1 MDRTD
6 EVAKNVAAGNVPPLM
21 EIYSFLNHLF
31 VDYSPS
37 CNIIALIYADRML
50 EVHGPQFTKSS
61 WKLIWIS
68 LVALTQKIWDDKSIR
83 SAEFLKLIPS
93 INKQK
98 LRQLEMSVLYMIR
111 YCIIVSPSLYA
122 EYYFELRKV
131 YTEITG
137 MTQNNDDTVQQR
149 LSTANALKIKAVS
162 KSLKAKLKLS
172 KRGNKRK
179 GKCSNVDGT
188 SPSSIGSNSSTCAVA
203 SQESS
208 LSSTSVVP
216 NEIGNVSAESSFCSS
231 ISGTA
236 FSENSSTPM
245 SLTDR
250 SLLHDLKRS
259 ERKVSR
265 YADDDDDFSDC
276 EDMNSIISNSSLLM
290 TPGEPHGREEHQ
302 QQRLSPT
309 LEQGCNTYE
318 DITRNVNIGTLVLS

>member
-1 MDRTD
+1 
-6 EVAKNVAAGNVPPLM
+6 
-21 EIYSFLNHLF
+21 
-31 VDYSPS
+31 
-37 CNIIALIYADRML
+37 
-50 EVHGPQFTKSS
+50 
-61 WKLIWIS
+61 
-68 LVALTQKIWDDKSIR
+68 
-83 SAEFLKLIPS
+83 
-93 INKQK
+93 
-98 LRQLEMSVLYMIR
+98 
-111 YCIIVSPSLYA
+111 
-122 EYYFELRKV
+122 
-131 YTEITG
+131 

-188 SPSSIGSNSSTCAVA
+188 SPSSIGSNLSTCAVA

-250 SLLHDLKRS
+250 LLLHDLKRS

-276 EDMNSIISNSSLLM
+276 
-290 TPGEPHGREEHQ
+290 
-302 QQRLSPT
+302 
-309 LEQGCNTYE
+309 
-318 DITRNVNIGTLVLS
+318 